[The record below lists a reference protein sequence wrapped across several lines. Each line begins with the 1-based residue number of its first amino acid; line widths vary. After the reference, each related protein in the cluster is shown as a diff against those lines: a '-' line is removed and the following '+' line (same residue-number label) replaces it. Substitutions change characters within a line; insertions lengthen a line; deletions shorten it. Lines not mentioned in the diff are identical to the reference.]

1 MTYQILSSSNFHE
14 NFKIIY
20 EDSPTKQSLT
30 SSYAEVPPSYINY
43 KPSPGSSCVIYQF
56 SFHIFED
63 SGGNERN
70 LFVKLQYSDDNGSSW
85 SDWGDNTECYLGSA
99 AFDLRMR
106 TTIDVKWALNSS
118 GWNSNKT
125 LRILAKQDPGSN
137 TALHQNDDNFLDE
150 SSSYADQFYNPS
162 VSCYSV
168 E

>member
-1 MTYQILSSSNFHE
+1 MTYQILSSSTFHE

-30 SSYAEVPPSYINY
+30 NSYVEVPLSYINY

-56 SFHIFED
+56 SFHVFAD
-63 SGGNERN
+63 SGENERN
-70 LFVKLQYSDDNGSSW
+70 LFVKFQYSNDNGSSW
-85 SDWGDNTECYLGSA
+85 SDWGDNTECFLGSA
-99 AFDLRMR
+99 AFDLRMK
-106 TTIDVKWALNSS
+106 TSIDLKWALNTS

-125 LRILAKQDPGSN
+125 LRIVAKEDPGSD
-137 TALHQNDDNFLDE
+137 TALHQDNDDFLDE
-150 SSSYADQFYNPS
+150 SSSYSNQFYNPS

>member
-20 EDSPTKQSLT
+20 TDNPTKQQLT
-30 SSYAEVPPSYINY
+30 TSYVEVPPSYINY
-43 KPSPGSSCVIYQF
+43 APSPGSSCVIYQF
-56 SFHIFED
+56 SFHVFKYN
-63 SGGNERN
+63 GNERN

-85 SDWGDNTECYLGSA
+85 TDWGDNTECYLGSA

-106 TTIDVKWALNSS
+106 TTIDVKWALNAS

-125 LRILAKQDPGSN
+125 LRIVSKEDSGSN
-137 TALHQNDDNFLDE
+137 TVLHQNDDNFLDE
-150 SSSYADQFYNPS
+150 TSSYADQFYNPS